1 MSKSVLLDANFSGLE
16 QRVVAHYRSQSK
28 AIMMKQMQ
36 ELLMSGK
43 AVMTTHDMVVSTPTN
58 DLADAMTYGLNPNW
72 LFGDDLYLQPTPH
85 CQKKVFNIIDK
96 FWYGKQ
102 LGLYGQYIEQLNRN
116 PKTKD
121 VFKSKSTTHHYPW
134 YKRGSKY

>member
-1 MSKSVLLDANFSGLE
+1 MSKSVLLGADFSGLE
-16 QRVVAHYRSQSK
+16 QRVMAHYRSQSK

-58 DLADAMTYGLNPNW
+58 DLSDAMVYGLNLNW
-72 LFGDDLYLQPTPH
+72 LYGDDLYLPPTPH
-85 CQKKVFNIIDK
+85 CQRKAFSIIDK
-96 FWYGKQ
+96 FWSGKQ

-121 VFKSKSTTHHYPW
+121 VFKGKSTTHHYPW

>member
-16 QRVVAHYRSQSK
+16 QRVIAQYRSQAMS
-28 AIMMKQMQ
+28 AMMDSMK
-36 ELLMSGK
+36 ELIKSGK
-43 AVMTTHDMVVSTPTN
+43 SVMTTHDMVVTTPT
-58 DLADAMTYGLNPNW
+58 DDISDALLYGMAVHS
-72 LFGDDLYLQPTPH
+72 FVFDEYSSPTPH

-96 FWYGKQ
+96 FWSGKQ

-121 VFKSKSTTHHYPW
+121 IFKGKSTSHHYPW

>member
-36 ELLMSGK
+36 ELLKSGK
-43 AVMTTHDMVVSTPTN
+43 SVMTTHDMVVSTPTN
-58 DLADAMTYGLNPNW
+58 DLADAITYGLNPNW

-85 CQKKVFNIIDK
+85 CQKRKYSISLISS
-96 FWYGKQ
+96 
-102 LGLYGQYIEQLNRN
+102 GLVN
-116 PKTKD
+116 
-121 VFKSKSTTHHYPW
+121 S
-134 YKRGSKY
+134 